1 MEDMD
6 LKGVELNVA
15 VNAVI
20 GSMVTHG
27 YLGDL
32 DNAILVTVS
41 NDSIKKAT
49 VMSTSVVEDIEKT
62 LQENQ
67 VKAVVYDQQVIEED
81 AVRKPPSF
89 FPAPTAVLWPTA
101 GICHKKGSGL
111 PDSQA
116 DAWLLFPSYM
126 V

>member
-41 NDSIKKAT
+41 NDSIKRQRSCAPAWWRIL
-49 VMSTSVVEDIEKT
+49 SRHC
-62 LQENQ
+62 
-67 VKAVVYDQQVIEED
+67 
-81 AVRKPPSF
+81 RKKP
-89 FPAPTAVLWPTA
+89 
-101 GICHKKGSGL
+101 GKGSGL
-111 PDSQA
+111 
-116 DAWLLFPSYM
+116 
-126 V
+126 